1 MNNLLSRTT
10 WDYLVGAVV
19 GVVMT
24 VVTLIVGGFVFEAA
38 LQLGAGGQLLGG
50 RLVAV
55 GLLTLVT
62 VALIITLYEALL
74 NARAAG
80 KMAEP
85 GSTEARV
92 LERPVLIRAAISG
105 AWAGLYAG
113 VCLIVFALLSP
124 GAADLNM
131 LGVFVFGLLP
141 GVFLIAAAALS
152 YAYVGPS
159 VLEQG
164 RELNTLERGLLLAL
178 PLILSV
184 VLGCLFGAAA
194 EDWPGVFKAF
204 VGAALACILVLQLGK
219 LRWWVLS
226 RAFEGSLRA
235 RGGPTIKLVSTHTA

>member
-1 MNNLLSRTT
+1 MKNLLSRTT
-10 WDYLVGAVV
+10 WDYLVGSVV

-24 VVTLIVGGFVFEAA
+24 VVTLIIGGFVFEAA

-50 RLVAV
+50 RLIAV
-55 GLLTLVT
+55 GFLMLLS
-62 VALIITLYEALL
+62 VALVITLYEALL

-141 GVFLIAAAALS
+141 GVFLITAAALS
-152 YAYVGPS
+152 YAYIGPA
-159 VLEQG
+159 VREQA
-164 RELNTLERGLLLAL
+164 RELDPLERGLLLAL

-184 VLGCLFGAAA
+184 VLGFLFGAAA
-194 EDWPGVFKAF
+194 GSWAGVFRALI
-204 VGAALACILVLQLGK
+204 GAALVCVVVQRLGK
-219 LRWWVLS
+219 LRWRVLN
-226 RAFEGSLRA
+226 RAFEGLLRA
-235 RGGPTIKLVSTHTA
+235 RGGPTIRVVSTHTA

>member
-1 MNNLLSRTT
+1 MKNLLSRTT

-24 VVTLIVGGFVFEAA
+24 VVTLIIGGFVFEAA

-55 GLLTLVT
+55 GFLTLLS

-141 GVFLIAAAALS
+141 GVFLIAAALS

-164 RELNTLERGLLLAL
+164 RELNTLERGLLLGL

-204 VGAALACILVLQLGK
+204 VGAALACVVVLQLGK
-219 LRWWVLS
+219 LRWRVLN

>member
-1 MNNLLSRTT
+1 MNKLLSGTT

-24 VVTLIVGGFVFEAA
+24 VVMLIIGGFVLEAA
-38 LQLGAGGQLLGG
+38 LQTGSGGQLLGG
-50 RLVAV
+50 RLIAI
-55 GLLTLVT
+55 GFLTLLS
-62 VALIITLYEALL
+62 VALVITLYEALL

-92 LERPVLIRAAISG
+92 LERPVLVRAAISG

-124 GAADLNM
+124 AAADLNM

-141 GVFLIAAAALS
+141 AAFLIAAAALS
-152 YAYVGPS
+152 YAYMGPS
-159 VLEQG
+159 ALKQG
-164 RELNTLERGLLLAL
+164 REPNPLESVLLLAL
-178 PLILSV
+178 PLVLSV

-194 EDWPGVFKAF
+194 EGRPGVARAF
-204 VGAALACILVLQLGK
+204 VGAALACVVVQQLIKLQW
-219 LRWWVLS
+219 RVLS
-226 RAFEGSLRA
+226 RAFEGLLRA

>member
-1 MNNLLSRTT
+1 MNNLLSRST

-24 VVTLIVGGFVFEAA
+24 VVTLIIGGFVLEAVS
-38 LQLGAGGQLLGG
+38 QTGAGGPLLGG
-50 RLVAV
+50 RLIAV
-55 GLLTLVT
+55 GFLILLSVVLV
-62 VALIITLYEALL
+62 ITLYEALL

-92 LERPVLIRAAISG
+92 LERSVLIRAAISG

-113 VCLIVFALLSP
+113 VCLIVFVLLSP
-124 GAADLNM
+124 GAADLNI

-164 RELNTLERGLLLAL
+164 RELNRLERGLLLAL
-178 PLILSV
+178 PLVLSV

-194 EDWPGVFKAF
+194 EDWPGVFKAV
-204 VGAALACILVLQLGK
+204 VGAALACVVVLQFGK
-219 LRWWVLS
+219 LRWWALR
-226 RAFEGSLRA
+226 RAFEGLLRA